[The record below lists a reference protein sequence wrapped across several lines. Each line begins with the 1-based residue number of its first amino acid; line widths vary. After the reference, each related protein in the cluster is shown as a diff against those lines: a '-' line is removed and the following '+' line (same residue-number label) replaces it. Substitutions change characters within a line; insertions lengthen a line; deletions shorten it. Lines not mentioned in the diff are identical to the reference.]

1 MKELNMTHNP
11 FARPQTPADILA
23 LLRELRAEAA
33 NLQAAFDRIG
43 KQCAADVVAHAA

>member
-1 MKELNMTHNP
+1 MKELKFAPNP

-23 LLRELRAEAA
+23 LLREIRSEAD

-43 KQCAADVVAHAA
+43 KECAADVAEQAA